1 MNITIKTRQI
11 LFRGKSIDNG
21 RWVIGDLFHRKG
33 VPSPSITPMQIGTS
47 GVVKET
53 VGQFTGERDINM
65 TMVYEHDLLRVPE
78 TLSNAE
84 LLCAVTFKFGR
95 YVGIS
100 VSSNTTWDLEY
111 LLHLNAVVVGNTHDN
126 PDKAPNFTIE

>member
-11 LFRGKSIDNG
+11 LFRGKSIGDG

-33 VPSPSITPMQIGTS
+33 VPSPSITPTQIGTS
-47 GVVKET
+47 

-111 LLHLNAVVVGNTHDN
+111 LLHLNAVVVGNIHDN

>member
-1 MNITIKTRQI
+1 MKKIAITD
-11 LFRGKSIDNG
+11 F
-21 RWVIGDLFHRKG
+21 
-33 VPSPSITPMQIGTS
+33 
-47 GVVKET
+47 E
-53 VGQFTGERDINM
+53 FTGERDINM

-84 LLCAVTFKFGR
+84 LLCVVIFKFGR

-111 LLHLNAVVVGNTHDN
+111 LLHLNAVVVGNIHDN

>member
-11 LFRGKSIDNG
+11 LFRGKSIGDG

-78 TLSNAE
+78 TLSQSFYVS
-84 LLCAVTFKFGR
+84 LYLSSAVTWESPYR
-95 YVGIS
+95 PIRLGIW
-100 VSSNTTWDLEY
+100 NTFCTLMR
-111 LLHLNAVVVGNTHDN
+111 L
-126 PDKAPNFTIE
+126 

>member
-1 MNITIKTRQI
+1 MNIIKTRQI
-11 LFRGKSIDNG
+11 LFRGKSIGDG

-33 VPSPSITPMQIGTS
+33 VPSPSITPTQIGTS

-78 TLSNAE
+78 TLSSAE
-84 LLCAVTFKFGR
+84 LLCVVIFKFGR
-95 YVGIS
+95 GNLRIVQYDLGFGI
-100 VSSNTTWDLEY
+100 
-111 LLHLNAVVVGNTHDN
+111 
-126 PDKAPNFTIE
+126 PFAP

>member
-1 MNITIKTRQI
+1 MDVGLSVIYFTERVFPHH
-11 LFRGKSIDNG
+11 LLHPRKSVLRVSLRK
-21 RWVIGDLFHRKG
+21 RW
-33 VPSPSITPMQIGTS
+33 
-47 GVVKET
+47 
-53 VGQFTGERDINM
+53 GQFTGERDINM

-84 LLCAVTFKFGR
+84 LLCVVIFKFGR

-111 LLHLNAVVVGNTHDN
+111 LLHLNAVVVGNIHDN